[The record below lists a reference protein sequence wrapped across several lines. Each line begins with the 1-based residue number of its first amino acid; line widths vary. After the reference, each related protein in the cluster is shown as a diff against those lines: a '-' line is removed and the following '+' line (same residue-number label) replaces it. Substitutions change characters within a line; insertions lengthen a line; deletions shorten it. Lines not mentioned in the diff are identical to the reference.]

1 MTVAKLLQLR
11 SLNLRQSI
19 RRAEFTEIVF
29 IVQAKPREAEGIVK
43 VVKASRE
50 EAVQTAKDFLDQGLP
65 FVTIIGDGCV
75 YTVEEF
81 ALTVINDRTP
91 SDQRST

>member
-1 MTVAKLLQLR
+1 MY
-11 SLNLRQSI
+11 
-19 RRAEFTEIVF
+19 
-29 IVQAKPREAEGIVK
+29 IVQGKPWEAEGIVK

-50 EAVQTAKDFLDQGLP
+50 DALQTARDFLYQGLP

-81 ALTVINDRTP
+81 ALTVINDTTP
-91 SDQRST
+91 GDQRST